1 MDFTLVWLRN
11 EHEQDTEQTAE
22 CLSNI
27 EDAENIVLI
36 SDVDYIKNNAA
47 WTKRYKKVVGME
59 LDGKTIPQQINI
71 VRPSLEGRYTMCM
84 ENGDVIKADYFS
96 HISQAIEKAEEDGIF
111 DNQKFFMTGKSN
123 LSGKA
128 DEFYKYKMKENVG
141 LVDMEAHFSTF
152 PRFFGGTFISSKYF
166 REHAVN
172 EKLPYDFEKAYL
184 LPLVLETLQVPLVKK
199 VMYNYATAKEG
210 DSTFYPGVYEEGWYK
225 ESIWNFWLPFLKGVT
240 EQYGYIPEFVQYYAV
255 FCLGARFRAN
265 IDNTNKHLISDE
277 EAYDYMKSYAPLFG
291 YLDDEVILNARKL
304 PFVSDDVTLQQLYL
318 RIKHDN
324 DNMQFENYSFKGKA
338 YLGYGNVLITPVASQ
353 TVNIKYMEYVNGC
366 LEIDA
371 SISSILDFEEGSLVI
386 RKDTEFYE
394 PRWDEI
400 YSLTKCFG
408 ISYTKRH
415 AFHVSVP
422 IENVDRQ
429 AISFLYRKNHREWK
443 MVITYQSHFSRLTKR
458 FKNSY
463 WNIDNHFMARHVKGD
478 IVIYKIRKLSVYKR
492 EAKLLWEML
501 NSKDHSVY
509 KYALYRFMSF
519 IYGLFYRNKQIW
531 LYIDKIYK
539 AGDSSEYIYKYA
551 IAQNNPN
558 IKHYY
563 LVDKKCS
570 DYKRLKAEGYKP
582 LVRGTFKH
590 RMIFLLADMV
600 VISNSTVF
608 AYNDYTLTTSAY
620 IRDIVK
626 FKVSCVQHG
635 MSVQKI
641 AVAQNR
647 LRDNISLYF
656 CASPYE
662 IKNLSRPIYGYEGYN
677 ALKLT
682 GVPRYDGL
690 VNCDKKQILI
700 TPTWRMQAA
709 VPVTKNESV
718 ARDYNPLFKE
728 TDYYRIYNSLIND
741 ERLIG
746 AAKKYGYR
754 IVYVLHPIVSP
765 QVDDFDK
772 NDYVDIVPAIG
783 DMSYEKVFCESSLM
797 VTDFSGVQFDF
808 AYMRK
813 PLVYLH
819 HRDIPQHYEEG
830 TFIYDTMA
838 FGEICHDN
846 DELIDVLC
854 EYMAGGCVMKEK
866 YVKRADDFFAFSD
879 HDNCKRI
886 YKEMTQYMKV

>member
-1 MDFTLVWLRN
+1 MDFTLVWLKN
-11 EHEQDTEQTAE
+11 GQEQDTERTAD
-22 CLSNI
+22 CLRVLL
-27 EDAENIVLI
+27 EAENISLI
-36 SDVDYIKNNAA
+36 ADHDFVENNE
-47 WTKRYKKVVGME
+47 WTKRYKRVVGLSFE
-59 LDGKTIPQQINI
+59 GKTIQEQINLA
-71 VRPSLEGRYTMCM
+71 RASADGQYTMCM
-84 ENGDVIKADYFS
+84 ENGDVIEKNY
-96 HISQAIEKAEEDGIF
+96 ISCVSQMVEKAEAEHIF
-111 DNQKFFMTGKSN
+111 KNQRFFMTGKSN
-123 LSGKA
+123 LEDKA
-128 DEFYKYKMKENVG
+128 DDFFGYKVKQDIE
-141 LVDMEAHFSTF
+141 LIDMEVHFSTF
-152 PRFFGGTFISSKYF
+152 PRFFGGTFISTEYF
-166 REHAVN
+166 CKHAVR
-172 EKLPYDFEKAYL
+172 EDLPYDFEKYYL
-184 LPLVLETLQVPLVKK
+184 LPLVLEKMQVPFVGK
-199 VMYNYATAKEG
+199 VIYKYAYAKEG
-210 DSTFYPGVYEEGWYK
+210 DSTFYSGVYEEGWYQ
-225 ESIWNFWLPFLKGVT
+225 ESVHNFWLGFLKTIT
-240 EQYGYIPEFVQYYAV
+240 EKHGYIPEFAQYYAM

-265 IDNTNKHLISDE
+265 LDNTNKHIIPDE
-277 EAYDYMKSYAPLFG
+277 EAYDYMKSYEPVFA
-291 YLDDEVILNARKL
+291 YLDDSTILNARSL
-304 PFVSDDVTLQQLYL
+304 PFAKDDVTLQQLYL
-318 RIKHDN
+318 RIKYNHD
-324 DNMQFENYSFKGKA
+324 DMQFDHYSFKGKA

-353 TVNIKYMEYVNGC
+353 TVNIKYMEYTDGH

-371 SISSILDFEEGSLVI
+371 SVSSILDFDEGNLVI
-386 RKDTEFYE
+386 RKDTEFFE

-408 ISYTKRH
+408 LSYTKRH
-415 AFHVSVP
+415 AFHVSIP
-422 IENVDRQ
+422 IEDIDRQ
-429 AISFLYRKNHREWK
+429 SISFLYKKGHREWK
-443 MVITYQSHFSRLTKR
+443 LVITYQSHFSRLTKR

-463 WNIDNHFMARHVKGD
+463 WNINDHFMARHVSGD
-478 IVIYKIRKLSVYKR
+478 IVIYKIRKMSVYKR
-492 EAKLLWEML
+492 ELKLLVEML
-501 NSKDHSVY
+501 NSRNHSVY
-509 KYALYRFMSF
+509 KYAFYRFMSF
-519 IYGLFYRNKQIW
+519 IYGLFYRGKQIW

-551 IAQNNPN
+551 VAQNNPN

-563 LVDKKCS
+563 LVDKNCS
-570 DYKRLKAEGYKP
+570 DCKRLKTEGYKP

-608 AYNDYTLTTSAY
+608 AYNDYTLATSAY

-626 FKVSCVQHG
+626 FKVACVQHG

-662 IKNLSRPIYGYEGYN
+662 IKNLSRPIYGYQGYDV
-677 ALKLT
+677 LKLT

-690 VNCDKKQILI
+690 VNRDKKQILI

-709 VPVTKNESV
+709 VPVTKNEGV

-728 TDYYRIYNSLIND
+728 TDYYRVYNSLIND
-741 ERLIG
+741 KRLIE

-772 NDYVDIVPAIG
+772 NEYVDIVPAIG

-819 HRDIPQHYEEG
+819 HKDIPQHYEEG

-854 EYMAGGCVMKEK
+854 EYMASGCVMKEK

-886 YKEMTQYMKV
+886 YNEMTKYMKV